1 MEDYLEQIS
10 GLIEEKGYARVV
22 DIAER
27 LSISQASVTN
37 MVKRLDA
44 EGLVNYEKYRGMT
57 LTDRGQEVAD
67 YIIRRHE
74 LLTRF
79 LQLFGGRQTHSRQTQ
94 KFFLTSTLTLFEK
107 DCSVEAKIG
116 KILPKSST
124 ARTSHPVV
132 VSHILL
138 SLNQWVRAVTSILL
152 AVFTELL
159 QRDSVPLE

>member
-10 GLIEEKGYARVV
+10 QLIEEKGYARVI

-37 MVKRLDA
+37 MVKRLDT

-57 LTDRGQEVAD
+57 LTERGKEVAD

-79 LQLFGGRQTHSRQTQ
+79 LQLFGVDDETIYDDVEGMEHHISSPTMRVFEALVSELESSPEAVERIRTQ
-94 KFFLTSTLTLFEK
+94 LKSKEQSAQAATSK
-107 DCSVEAKIG
+107 AS
-116 KILPKSST
+116 
-124 ARTSHPVV
+124 
-132 VSHILL
+132 
-138 SLNQWVRAVTSILL
+138 
-152 AVFTELL
+152 
-159 QRDSVPLE
+159 

>member
-10 GLIEEKGYARVV
+10 QLIEEKGYARVI

-37 MVKRLDA
+37 MVKRLDI

-57 LTDRGQEVAD
+57 LTERGKEVAD

-79 LQLFGGRQTHSRQTQ
+79 LQLFGVDDETIYDDVEGMEHHISSPTMRVFEALVSELESSPEAVERIRTQ
-94 KFFLTSTLTLFEK
+94 L
-107 DCSVEAKIG
+107 
-116 KILPKSST
+116 KSKEQS
-124 ARTSHPVV
+124 A
-132 VSHILL
+132 
-138 SLNQWVRAVTSILL
+138 
-152 AVFTELL
+152 
-159 QRDSVPLE
+159 

>member
-10 GLIEEKGYARVV
+10 QLIAEKGYARVI
-22 DIAER
+22 DIAEK

-57 LTDRGQEVAD
+57 LTERGEEVAD

-79 LQLFGGRQTHSRQTQ
+79 LQLFGIDDETIYDDVEGMEHHISSPTMRVFEALVKELETSPDAVKRIRSELQKNSTQ
-94 KFFLTSTLTLFEK
+94 
-107 DCSVEAKIG
+107 
-116 KILPKSST
+116 
-124 ARTSHPVV
+124 
-132 VSHILL
+132 
-138 SLNQWVRAVTSILL
+138 
-152 AVFTELL
+152 
-159 QRDSVPLE
+159 

>member
-10 GLIEEKGYARVV
+10 QLIEEKGYARVI

-37 MVKRLDA
+37 MVKRLDT

-57 LTDRGQEVAD
+57 LTERGKEVAD

-79 LQLFGGRQTHSRQTQ
+79 LQLFGVDDETIYDDVEGMEHHISSPTMRVFEALVSELESSPEAVERIRTQ
-94 KFFLTSTLTLFEK
+94 LKNKEQS
-107 DCSVEAKIG
+107 A
-116 KILPKSST
+116 
-124 ARTSHPVV
+124 
-132 VSHILL
+132 
-138 SLNQWVRAVTSILL
+138 
-152 AVFTELL
+152 
-159 QRDSVPLE
+159 

>member
-10 GLIEEKGYARVV
+10 QLIEEKGYARVI

-37 MVKRLDA
+37 MVKRLDT

-57 LTDRGQEVAD
+57 LTERGKEVAD

-79 LQLFGGRQTHSRQTQ
+79 LQLFGVDDETIYDDVEGMEHHISSPTMRVFEALVSELESSPEAVERIRTQ
-94 KFFLTSTLTLFEK
+94 L
-107 DCSVEAKIG
+107 
-116 KILPKSST
+116 KSKEQS
-124 ARTSHPVV
+124 A
-132 VSHILL
+132 
-138 SLNQWVRAVTSILL
+138 
-152 AVFTELL
+152 
-159 QRDSVPLE
+159 

>member
-79 LQLFGGRQTHSRQTQ
+79 LPVSYTH
-94 KFFLTSTLTLFEK
+94 LTL
-107 DCSVEAKIG
+107 
-116 KILPKSST
+116 PT
-124 ARTSHPVV
+124 
-132 VSHILL
+132 ILL
-138 SLNQWVRAVTSILL
+138 V
-152 AVFTELL
+152 
-159 QRDSVPLE
+159 